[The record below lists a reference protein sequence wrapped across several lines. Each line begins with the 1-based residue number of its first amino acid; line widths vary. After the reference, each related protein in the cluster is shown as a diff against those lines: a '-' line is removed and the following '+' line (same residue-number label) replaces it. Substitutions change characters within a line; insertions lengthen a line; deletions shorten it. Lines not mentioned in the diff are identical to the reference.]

1 VVHHPFNIHT
11 KKPINNDRGKHLFMP
26 TSHLLVNQ
34 PGLNLRM
41 HVDPIVNKVLLL
53 SRTSSMRSLWSTYAA
68 ILLSAASAAL
78 RFGGREDADIEKNAG
93 EMSGI
98 VEITGLNIEGF

>member
-1 VVHHPFNIHT
+1 
-11 KKPINNDRGKHLFMP
+11 M
-26 TSHLLVNQ
+26 Q
-34 PGLNLRM
+34 E
-41 HVDPIVNKVLLL
+41 VDPIGNKVLSSL
-53 SRTSSMRSLWSTYAA
+53 SSTSSMRSLWSTFAA

-98 VEITGLNIEGF
+98 VET